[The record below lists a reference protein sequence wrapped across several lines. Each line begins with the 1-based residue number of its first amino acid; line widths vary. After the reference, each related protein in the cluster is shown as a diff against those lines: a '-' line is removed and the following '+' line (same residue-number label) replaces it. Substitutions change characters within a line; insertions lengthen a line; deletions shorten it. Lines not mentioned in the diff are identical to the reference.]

1 MPYHSVTN
9 EGEGGREGVWSWVPL
24 YTIQIVVRANEC
36 FTCAPKHIPSIKGT
50 SKCLNLTPLDD
61 FQLLSR
67 PFESSLYH
75 ALHSTRQ
82 FLFYFVQNH

>member
-9 EGEGGREGVWSWVPL
+9 EGERRGGGWSWVPL
-24 YTIQIVVRANEC
+24 YTIQIVVGANEC

-50 SKCLNLTPLDD
+50 TSKCLNLTPFED

-67 PFESSLYH
+67 PFECSLYD
-75 ALHSTRQ
+75 A
-82 FLFYFVQNH
+82 